1 MYCNSFSRK
10 MVLPLILLLLPG
22 LALSASEL
30 YEKQESW
37 PDTMV
42 HARAAWRNR
51 EDSGVSELLT
61 LGTWYKTRAYG
72 DVDFDDMLLPEKAEH
87 LNQRDEDGGRVW
99 HRDKALEDDTIN
111 LLSCGDRSA
120 IYVARTLRVR
130 EPMLLNIGLGSD
142 DGLQVLLNGA
152 LIHSNNTARTTSAN
166 ADLLTLPLLE
176 ENNLLILKIYN
187 LSGRC
192 GIYFHL

>member
-72 DVDFDDMLLPEKAEH
+72 IVTKH
-87 LNQRDEDGGRVW
+87 W
-99 HRDKALEDDTIN
+99 KTIP
-111 LLSCGDRSA
+111 SIFFPAVIAQPSMWPA
-120 IYVARTLRVR
+120 
-130 EPMLLNIGLGSD
+130 P
-142 DGLQVLLNGA
+142 
-152 LIHSNNTARTTSAN
+152 
-166 ADLLTLPLLE
+166 
-176 ENNLLILKIYN
+176 
-187 LSGRC
+187 
-192 GIYFHL
+192 